1 MAPEC
6 VSHQLLVVMA
16 SECVSHQ
23 LLVVMASECVSH
35 QLLVV
40 MASECVS
47 HQLLVVLQGPES
59 NVIRRNRG
67 EKPVSSADAGG
78 GTVEGDYSSYKEA
91 KENLC
96 LSLLF
101 VSNEKDA
108 DRDSLDIQ

>member
-1 MAPEC
+1 
-6 VSHQLLVVMA
+6 MA
-16 SECVSHQ
+16 SDGVCSP
-23 LLVVMASECVSH
+23 LLAPSRPCLPCLP
-35 QLLVV
+35 LLAPDGARWRLV
-40 MASECVS
+40 APECVS

-67 EKPVSSADAGG
+67 EKPISSADAGG